1 MDNTPTSPPS
11 PARIMEL
18 GMGFWPAK
26 VLLSA
31 LELGLFT
38 TLGGEAMTGDKLQ
51 NALGLHFRA
60 R

>member
-1 MDNTPTSPPS
+1 
-11 PARIMEL
+11 MEL